1 MSDKLFRRFA
11 IGIIFIW
18 MLLLAFLPYLFV
30 LVASFLK
37 QGAEDFFQAAFTV
50 NHYLTLVNP
59 AFLHIFTRSLVTACL
74 TTFACLLL
82 AYPFAYLLARSP
94 EKMRNTGLFLMVIP
108 FWTSSLIRTYAIISI
123 IKTQGLLNSFLIYL
137 GVIKTPLHILYT
149 QTASQIG
156 LIYTLLPFMI
166 FPLYATLEKFD
177 WHLLDAAKDL
187 GASKWRALWQVVI
200 PLSTPGI
207 LSGTLMVL
215 LPAMTLFYIPDI
227 LGGAKSVLLGNLIQ
241 TQFIEIH
248 NWPLGSAV
256 SVILTLFMIFLLWL
270 YSKWTPQDR
279 RQGLL

>member
-1 MSDKLFRRFA
+1 MTDKFFKRFA
-11 IGIIFIW
+11 ISIIFIW
-18 MLLLAFLPYLFV
+18 MLLLAFLPYVFV
-30 LVASFLK
+30 FVASFLK
-37 QGAEDFFQAAFTV
+37 QGAEDFFQAAFTLNNYV
-50 NHYLTLVNP
+50 TLFDP
-59 AFLHIFTRSLVTACL
+59 AFLHIFNRSLITACL
-74 TTFACLLL
+74 TTLACLLL
-82 AYPFAYLLARSP
+82 GYPFAYLLARLP
-94 EKMRNTGLFLMVIP
+94 EKMRNIGLFLMVIP
-108 FWTSSLIRTYAIISI
+108 FWTSSLIRTYAIMSI

-137 GVIKTPLHILYT
+137 GVIKTPFHILYT
-149 QTASQIG
+149 STASQIG

-166 FPLYATLEKFD
+166 LPLYATLEKFD
-177 WHLLDAAKDL
+177 WCLMDAAKDL

-200 PLSTPGI
+200 PLSMPGI

-215 LPAMTLFYIPDI
+215 LPAMTMFYIPDI

-256 SVILTLFMIFLLWL
+256 SVILTLFMAFLLWL